1 MKRLFVL
8 MSCAVLLS
16 ACGSRAPKAPAVSP
30 VAVVKA
36 HALTDANG
44 NTIENVPF
52 RAGVSSVT
60 VEKMAEAQGCT
71 GGQGAGLLTPQG
83 PVEVYRMLCDNRQ
96 VFTARCEMRQCRQMS
111 MTQAGGYAVYQVPAD
126 SNVVVATM
134 PSAAVSTAPVSAPT
148 AAPAMVAP
156 AQPAGQGALSAKQVP
171 RLAFYW
177 KCGDCVKNELVP
189 PMVAKAYELEAIKNG
204 YTVSD
209 AEIANVSIVAFR
221 QRNAAA
227 RVMFGMFAGKDTL
240 STKIFFRDKTFVAE
254 DYMVNA
260 MVGMN
265 GISENVGRLTFKQL
279 KAAQ

>member
-16 ACGSRAPKAPAVSP
+16 ACGSRAPKAPVVSP

-36 HALTDANG
+36 HTLTDANG

-96 VFTARCEMRQCRQMS
+96 VYTARCELRQCRQMS
-111 MTQAGGYAVYQVPAD
+111 MTQPNGYTVYQVPAD

-134 PSAAVSTAPVSAPT
+134 PAPPVAKAPVYAPVAP
-148 AAPAMVAP
+148 AAPAAVH
-156 AQPAGQGALSAKQVP
+156 GALTSTQVP
-171 RLAFYW
+171 RLAFFW
-177 KCGDCVKNELVP
+177 KCGDCVKNEQVP
-189 PMVAKAYELEAIKNG
+189 PLVARGYEAEARKNG
-204 YTVSD
+204 FSVSD
-209 AEIANVSIVAFR
+209 AETANVSIVGFR
-221 QRNAAA
+221 PGSPGA
-227 RVMFGMFAGKDTL
+227 RVVQGAVAGKYNL
-240 STKIFFRDKTFVAE
+240 SAKIYFRDKTYIAE
-254 DYMVNA
+254 DDMVNA
-260 MVGMN
+260 KVDMN
-265 GISENVGRLTFKQL
+265 GISESVGRKAFQQL
-279 KAAQ
+279 RAAQ